1 MAKYWMASG
10 NSLVS
15 ENHKARFAI
24 PRLAPTSLFLG
35 GPILS
40 DLPKST
46 NFFAERGLDRWQFK
60 K

>member
-1 MAKYWMASG
+1 MASG

-15 ENHKARFAI
+15 ENQRARFAT
-24 PRLAPTSLFLG
+24 PRLALTSLFLE

-40 DLPKST
+40 DLAKST